1 MIPFAKP
8 FLGKEEI
15 AAVRK
20 VILSGWVTQGPKV
33 SEFEEMFASCVG
45 SKYACAVSNCT
56 SALSLSLI
64 TVGVKPGDVVITV
77 SHSFIATANSIRHC
91 GAEPV
96 FVDIALDTFNMSEE
110 CLERLL
116 NKDCE
121 IRNGQL
127 YYKKKSEII
136 AGESPLR
143 YFIRGSKS
151 IYSDN
156 LGRVAAIIP
165 VHQMGMPCNLKP
177 ILALA
182 AKFKLP
188 VIEDAACAI
197 GSKIKIGSRW
207 ENIGKP
213 HGDIACFSFHPRK
226 LLTTGEGGMIT
237 VNRSDYNRRIRLL
250 RHHGMSIS
258 DTIRHSA
265 RNILLEDYSIAGY
278 NYKLSDIQAA
288 IGIAQLKRLPQFISQ
303 REEIAAMYHKQLKDI
318 PWLRLPVEP
327 DYCRCN
333 WQSYPI
339 RLLGG
344 APLDRNEFMQFLL
357 DKGISSRPGI
367 MNAHQEKPYA
377 SNISLK
383 NSELSRD
390 SVILLPIF
398 NGMENKQ
405 VKEVINSIKHA

>member
-8 FLGKEEI
+8 LLGKEEI

-45 SKYACAVSNCT
+45 SKYAFAVSNCT

-96 FVDIALDTFNMSEE
+96 FVDIDLDTFNMSEE

-258 DTIRHSA
+258 DTIRHSV
-265 RNILLEDYSIAGY
+265 RNILLEDYSITGY
-278 NYKLSDIQAA
+278 NYRLSDIQAA

-318 PWLRLPVEP
+318 PWLKLPVES

-377 SNISLK
+377 SNISLN

-398 NGMENKQ
+398 NGMEKKQ
-405 VKEVINSIKHA
+405 VKKFLMFMYI